1 VAACDSIFPEK
12 ENSSGYNDHAS
23 AGCTSFAIPLLNLR
37 CWLSGIYAG
46 RGFAVAIYN
55 AVL

>member
-23 AGCTSFAIPLLNLR
+23 AGCTSFAIPSLKLR